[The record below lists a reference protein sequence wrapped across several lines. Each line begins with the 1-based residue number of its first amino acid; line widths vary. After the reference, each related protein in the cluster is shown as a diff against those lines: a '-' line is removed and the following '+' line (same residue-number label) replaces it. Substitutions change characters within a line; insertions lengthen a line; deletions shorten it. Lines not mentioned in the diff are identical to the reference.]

1 MAKTKLEIDG
11 MSCQH
16 CVKTVTDALTT
27 LEGVQRVKVN
37 LRKGE
42 AVVRYDASYITDA
55 NLVAAITAVGFEAVT
70 KTEPLALRLIG
81 GILITLLSITGCSDM
96 PYTGSMLTAED
107 VDRYITIVEDS
118 ACLLSGHESVCITL
132 IPETQDESRPIIHIH
147 PRKLIYVFY
156 HEGVQIMQA
165 EMVMDTTE
173 IMQQIRGPREDDQ
186 PPSREDGVRDDSS
199 DDDRDGTINGG
210 GDTQQPGDGSTQK
223 PDDGTQQPG
232 DGSTQKPD
240 DGTQQPGDG
249 STQKPDGGDTQQP
262 GDGSTPRS
270 DDGNGGTQQPPPLP
284 SYGGNQNGSGNNG
297 QGNNGQGNNGQGNN
311 GQGNNGGSDGNGSNN
326 GNGGNGGTDENGGTN
341 GNGGNGDTPPG
352 NNIRRSSNVGDSDLS
367 THYYY
372 HTKQPI
378 TGDGWLIQIYYPENY
393 NGPRKL
399 REDPEGYGFTVTLSG
414 TEARIRNFSQTAG
427 GCNDYNK
434 DGKYDKPCN
443 RVIDPNNPSTYSV
456 QMYIQ
461 TTETTLSITVNW
473 KPPYA
478 HLTKTYTLNA
488 AVNIAESTLD
498 HTSQMDN

>member
-16 CVKTVTDALTT
+16 CVKTVTDALTA

-42 AVVRYDASYITDA
+42 AVVHYDASYITNT
-55 NLVAAITAVGFEAVT
+55 NLVAAITGVGFEAVT
-70 KTEPLALRLIG
+70 KIKPLSLRLIG
-81 GILITLLSITGCSDM
+81 GILITFLSITGCSDM

-107 VDRYITIVEDS
+107 VDRYITIGEDS

-132 IPETQDESRPIIHIH
+132 IPETEDESRPIIHIH
-147 PRKLIYVFY
+147 PNKLIYVFY
-156 HEGVQIMQA
+156 YEGVQIIQA
-165 EMVMDTTE
+165 EIVMDTTE
-173 IMQQIRGPREDDQ
+173 IMEQIRGPREDDQ
-186 PPSREDGVRDDSS
+186 PPSGDDGVRDDSS
-199 DDDRDGTINGG
+199 DDDGDGTINGG
-210 GDTQQPGDGSTQK
+210 GDTQQPGDGST
-223 PDDGTQQPG
+223 PR
-232 DGSTQKPD
+232 SN
-240 DGTQQPGDG
+240 
-249 STQKPDGGDTQQP
+249 GGTQQP

-270 DDGNGGTQQPPPLP
+270 NGGTQQPGDGSTPRSNGGNGGTQQQQPP
-284 SYGGNQNGSGNNG
+284 SDGDNQNGGGNNGQENNGQRNNGQGNNG

-311 GQGNNGGSDGNGSNN
+311 GQGNNGQGNN
-326 GNGGNGGTDENGGTN
+326 GQ
-341 GNGGNGDTPPG
+341 G
-352 NNIRRSSNVGDSDLS
+352 NNGQGNSGNNPVGDSDLS

-378 TGDGWLIQIYYPENY
+378 TGDGWLIHIYYPENY

-414 TEARIRNFSQTAG
+414 TEARIRDFSQTVG
-427 GCNDYNK
+427 GCYDYNK

-443 RVIDPNNPSTYSV
+443 RVIEPSNPSTYSV

-461 TTETTLSITVNW
+461 TTETILSITVNW
-473 KPPYA
+473 KPPYS

-488 AVNIAESTLD
+488 AVNIAGDTFD
-498 HTSQMDN
+498 HTSQEDN